1 MSMKHAS
8 LRTMRRRR
16 RAVFVASTAVVAM
29 VGAAL
34 PASAAPGRLTQVS
47 PTTLDLYA
55 VTGSVSLPGQTVPVP
70 VWGYSTTGSSV
81 IAPGGPTLVS
91 TEGIPV
97 ALTLHNQ
104 LTAPTSLVV
113 RGQAMASDLTGV
125 VGGGTKTYSFTPTE
139 PGTYIYEAGPLN
151 VGGGTEHQVA
161 MGLYGVLVVNP
172 TTGTA
177 HDSDVDAVVLTSE
190 LDPALNKSANP
201 SAFDM
206 RNFAPK
212 YSLVNGK
219 PYPTGIPVL
228 ATASANERVLV
239 RYVNAGVNYHSMSVL
254 GANQRIVA
262 DDGHTLAQPYSVV
275 AQTVGPGQT
284 IDAVITVPAGAG
296 GTMLSVFDANLQLRN
311 SGRRP
316 ATLSARPTAGGA
328 VAFIQVGTA
337 TTPTDTVGPVSS
349 NLAVVGGV
357 LSAQVSDASTGGAN
371 VTAAEY
377 SIDTLS
383 PAGSGVGMSATFGS
397 PTVSVSATLSLAP
410 GSHTIHVR
418 GQDAA
423 GNWGLPA
430 SIAVTSD
437 TQAPVISG
445 VAITPSP
452 TNGLVDVALHATA
465 SDVTTGGS
473 TIASAGYWID
483 GGAPAP
489 MAVNLPAVMAS
500 LDATI
505 PAATVVALSEGPH
518 TITVEATDA
527 AGNAGAVLST
537 VRLLVD
543 KTGPAMTLLSST
555 PNPTN
560 GKIGVNSSTNAVRVI
575 GTATDPLLG
584 MVSSGI
590 VRTEGFIGAP
600 PGAVGTGFLFV
611 PADGSWGSTT
621 ESVSVDIPLATI
633 ASLPAGDN
641 TIHVHSKDAAGNW
654 GPYSTITLRVDK
666 DAPTITSV
674 TLTPSTIGSG
684 TASVALTVVAADA
697 TTSVT
702 GGQYWIDGTATLPA
716 VPTALSGLTATVNTA
731 ALTPG
736 THTISTRVKDAAGNW
751 STVSSKPIVVIQ
763 AVADSTTVTA
773 NTSGSQTVN
782 VTSAIGLLVNDQPL
796 GVAGRAV
803 RLATVP
809 IRIAGTGTGAMSVSC
824 PATSLLGT
832 AATPTLSGQTV
843 CTNGAYRLTLTGTGA
858 TNTAKRASKRG
869 TYQFTYTMTLNGAS
883 STATVTITVI

>member
-1 MSMKHAS
+1 MSMKHTS
-8 LRTMRRRR
+8 PRTMRRAR
-16 RAVFVASTAVVAM
+16 RAVLVASTVALAM

-34 PASAAPGRLTQVS
+34 PASAAPGRLTQAS
-47 PTTLDLYA
+47 PTMLDLFA
-55 VTGSVSLPGQTVPVP
+55 VAGTVSLPGQTVPVP

-81 IAPGGPTLVS
+81 IAPGGPTLVA
-91 TEGIPV
+91 TEDIPV
-97 ALTLHNQ
+97 ELTLHNQ

-125 VGGGTKTYSFTPTE
+125 AGGGTKTYSFTPTE

-151 VGGGTEHQVA
+151 VGGTEHQVA
-161 MGLYGVLVVNP
+161 MGLYGVLVVDP
-172 TTGTA
+172 ATGSA
-177 HDSDVDAVVLTSE
+177 YNSDVAAVVLTSE

-228 ATASANERVLV
+228 ATASANDRVLV

-262 DDGHTLAQPYSVV
+262 DDGHALAQPYSVV

-284 IDAVITVPAGAG
+284 IDAIITVPAGAG

-316 ATLSARPTAGGA
+316 ATLSARPTGGGA

-410 GSHTIHVR
+410 GSHTIYVR

-483 GGAPAP
+483 GDGPVT
-489 MAVNLPAVMAS
+489 MTVNLPAVTAS

-505 PAATVVALSEGPH
+505 PAATVFALAEGTH
-518 TITVEATDA
+518 DITVGATDA
-527 AGNAGAVLST
+527 AGNVGALLST
-537 VRLLVD
+537 VKLTVD
-543 KTGPAMTLLSST
+543 KTGPGITLLSAT

-560 GKIGVNSSTNAVRVI
+560 GKIGVDSSTNAVRVT
-575 GTATDPLLG
+575 GTATDAL
-584 MVSSGI
+584 SGI
-590 VRTEGFIGAP
+590 VRTEGFIGAT
-600 PGAVGTGFLFV
+600 PGVTGSGFLFV
-611 PADGSWGSTT
+611 PTDGSWGSTT

-633 ASLPAGDN
+633 LALPGGDN
-641 TIHVHSKDAAGNW
+641 MIHVHSKDAAGTW
-654 GPYSTITLRVDK
+654 GPFSTITLRVDK
-666 DAPTITSV
+666 DAPTITGV
-674 TLTPSTIGSG
+674 TLTPDTIGSG
-684 TASVALTVVAADA
+684 AASISMTVVAADA

-702 GGQYWIDGTATLPA
+702 SGQYWIDGTATPPA
-716 VPTALSGLTATVNTA
+716 APTAFSGLTATVNTA

-736 THTISTRVKDAAGNW
+736 THTIYTRVKDAAGNW
-751 STVSSKPIVVIQ
+751 STVSSKPLVVIQ
-763 AVADSTTVTA
+763 AVADSRTATA
-773 NTSGSQTVN
+773 NTSGSQNVN
-782 VTSAIGLLVNDQPL
+782 VTNVSGLLVNDQPT

-803 RLATVP
+803 RISSVP
-809 IRIAGTGTGAMSVSC
+809 IRTAGTGTGTLSVSC
-824 PATSLLGT
+824 PSSLGT
-832 AATPTLSGQTV
+832 AATPSVFGQTV
-843 CTNGAYRLTLTGTGA
+843 CTDGAYRLTLTGTGSNNSA
-858 TNTAKRASKRG
+858 RRASKRG

-883 STATVTITVI
+883 STATVTITVT